1 MRLSAA
7 ARGLTRIPER
17 PCFLFVFV
25 FVSKQFALRPQGRD
39 GLLGTGTGTGRG
51 EGGKGAKE

>member
-39 GLLGTGTGTGRG
+39 GLLGTGTGRG